1 MKLLHRQTGM
11 SLPGLLSIAVMV
23 GFFILCL
30 IKLGPQYMEYLSVKK
45 VVTTVATEK
54 ASEDVAIRDIRRR
67 IADLFNTNQIRGL
80 KSKEVKIYRK
90 NGRMYIDANYESR
103 VNIVGSVDAV
113 WRFEDLK
120 ILVDHSGS

>member
-103 VNIVGSVDAV
+103 VNIVGSIDAV